1 MLSILKSNITTIDVQ
16 AWKRGKT
23 TLQRKE
29 SKIKAMDCFGQQ
41 HQSYKRSK
49 TSNNNMYLYWAPTI
63 TTLLTWSAPSYGYQG
78 QKHNIL
84 NFYHN
89 NSKGWSNSTFRN
101 MHTHAIISV

>member
-23 TLQRKE
+23 TLQKKN

-41 HQSYKRSK
+41 HQSYIRLE
-49 TSNNNMYLYWAPTI
+49 TSNNMYLYWTPTI
-63 TTLLTWSAPSYGYQG
+63 TTLLTSSASSYGYQCI
-78 QKHNIL
+78 KHNIL

-89 NSKGWSNSTFRN
+89 NSKGWSNSSFRN
-101 MHTHAIISV
+101 MHTHAIILM